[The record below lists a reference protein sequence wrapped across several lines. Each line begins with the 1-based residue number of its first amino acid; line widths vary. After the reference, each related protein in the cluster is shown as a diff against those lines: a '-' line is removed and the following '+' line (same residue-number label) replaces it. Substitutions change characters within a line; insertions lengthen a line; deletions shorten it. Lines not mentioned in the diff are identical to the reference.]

1 MQRAK
6 KSLGQNFL
14 VQPGIAKKIAA
25 SLSLEGYD
33 QLLEVGPGRGILT
46 EFLRE
51 LDFPLTAV
59 EIDRALY
66 EDIVQQGTDDKF
78 RIVHGDFLKQ
88 DLRELM
94 GDKPFGLVGNYP
106 YMISSQI
113 VFKMLDY
120 VPYIPE
126 MVGMFQKEMAQRIVA
141 VPGTKDYGIL
151 SVLTQLKYD
160 GRILFTVGSKN
171 FFPPPKVESAVIR
184 LRRKVNPAT
193 NYDAKQLKTLVK
205 LSFGKRR
212 KMLRNSLKG
221 IFPDENLASE
231 EIFTQRPD
239 KITPEG
245 FVELTRY
252 LEELRK
258 GEKDS

>member
-51 LDFPLTAV
+51 LNFPLTAV

-66 EDIVQQGTDDKF
+66 EDIVQQGHDDNF
-78 RIVHGDFLKQ
+78 RIVHGDFLRQ

-120 VPYIPE
+120 APYIPE
-126 MVGMFQKEMAQRIVA
+126 MVGMTFAIHNGQKFIPVYISENMVGHKLGEFAMTRTWRGHAGQ
-141 VPGTKDYGIL
+141 KN
-151 SVLTQLKYD
+151 LK
-160 GRILFTVGSKN
+160 GSK
-171 FFPPPKVESAVIR
+171 K
-184 LRRKVNPAT
+184 
-193 NYDAKQLKTLVK
+193 KQ
-205 LSFGKRR
+205 R
-212 KMLRNSLKG
+212 
-221 IFPDENLASE
+221 
-231 EIFTQRPD
+231 
-239 KITPEG
+239 
-245 FVELTRY
+245 
-252 LEELRK
+252 
-258 GEKDS
+258 